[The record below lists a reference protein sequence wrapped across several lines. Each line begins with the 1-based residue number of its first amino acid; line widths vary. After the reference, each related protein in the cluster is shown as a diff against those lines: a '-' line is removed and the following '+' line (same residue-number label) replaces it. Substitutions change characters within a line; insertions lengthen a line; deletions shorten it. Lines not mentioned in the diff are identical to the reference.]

1 MEPGIIIA
9 IICSVMFLLAYLLYF
24 KEAYW
29 LISGINFSSRQTVRE
44 RYDLSGLTK
53 HFGRMCALIGL
64 IMLIAGIGAFIGLE
78 MLILMPFAF
87 LFVIIPVFLFGSERY
102 MYVGRKSQRIINLV
116 ITVFMSGVAVFV
128 VLTML
133 NGAKDPVIHIEGD
146 SLVIRSAYG
155 TEIPLGSI
163 DQIDMMDLTGKEI
176 SKINGFN
183 MGDNLKGL
191 FSVNGLGTVTL
202 YQQGEPGNSVYI
214 KTDDNTYLIN
224 LGSEEAN
231 ENLKSLITDAMK
243 SN

>member
-1 MEPGIIIA
+1 
-9 IICSVMFLLAYLLYF
+9 
-24 KEAYW
+24 
-29 LISGINFSSRQTVRE
+29 
-44 RYDLSGLTK
+44 
-53 HFGRMCALIGL
+53 
-64 IMLIAGIGAFIGLE
+64 
-78 MLILMPFAF
+78 
-87 LFVIIPVFLFGSERY
+87 
-102 MYVGRKSQRIINLV
+102 
-116 ITVFMSGVAVFV
+116 
-128 VLTML
+128 ML

-214 KTDDNTYLIN
+214 KTDDN
-224 LGSEEAN
+224 
-231 ENLKSLITDAMK
+231 KSPHSQSILVILHRHRH
-243 SN
+243 NQF